1 MSETSSE
8 KEPLRAKSPLRL
20 LQVEH
25 EQDDVELCLR
35 ELKKSGLHVEV
46 DTVATR

>member
-25 EQDDVELCLR
+25 EQDDVERGARAGRCGALP
-35 ELKKSGLHVEV
+35 S
-46 DTVATR
+46 